1 MNKVRILGKISRITS
16 FVLLAL
22 RRKILHVPWMIWYDN
37 IHRLW
42 NPPLGEYLASR
53 TGPFVSLGVSSYA
66 YLPITEFVP
75 GDEQQTLDELLEA
88 NTGDYSP
95 SAPPR
100 GLYHETAS
108 PILENKDGG
117 SGTFLAGAAQPV
129 RATDPDSYHHP
140 HLATRA

>member
-1 MNKVRILGKISRITS
+1 MAMES
-16 FVLLAL
+16 A
-22 RRKILHVPWMIWYDN
+22 M
-37 IHRLW
+37 
-42 NPPLGEYLASR
+42 GEYLASK
-53 TGPFVSLGVSSYA
+53 TGPFVSLGVSSYV

-88 NTGDYSP
+88 NSGDYSP

-117 SGTFLAGAAQPV
+117 SGTFQAGAAQPV

-140 HLATRA
+140 HLATRDQLSNVPPNPYTPTPKPQTLTQNHQINPTHSSPRSARH